1 VSSLRFTFYVIISL
15 ETVIQF
21 NFMDQFLAQLPQTII
36 NGLTLGSV
44 YALIALGY
52 SMVYG
57 VLRLLNF
64 AHGDVYMVGAY
75 IGYGVLLVL
84 LPASGAL
91 LPTFLIILVMLLLAM
106 IGAGIL
112 GVAIERF
119 AYRPLRKAP
128 RIAPLISALGVSFV
142 LQNLI
147 QLTISPRPLSYG
159 SGTLISTDSGIT
171 LADTRIHTARLLVV
185 GVTLALMLGLTYFV
199 RSTRLGRA
207 MRAVSMDLDAAA
219 MMGVNV
225 DQVIAVTFLI
235 GSALAGGA
243 GVLVGIV
250 FFSIQHTMGFLA
262 GLKGFTASVVG
273 GIGNIPGAVLGGLLI
288 GMAEAFA
295 SVYISVTFKD
305 AIAFTI
311 LVIVLLIR
319 PSGLLGRAVLQ
330 KV

>member
-1 VSSLRFTFYVIISL
+1 
-15 ETVIQF
+15 
-21 NFMDQFLAQLPQTII
+21 MDQFLAQLPQTII

-64 AHGDVYMVGAY
+64 AHGDVYMIGAY
-75 IGYGVLLVL
+75 IGYAVLVVL

-106 IGAGIL
+106 IGTGIL

-119 AYRPLRKAP
+119 AYRPLRNAP

-159 SGTLISTDSGIT
+159 SGTLIATDAGIT
-171 LADTRIHTARLLVV
+171 LGDTRIHAARLLVV
-185 GVTLALMLGLTYFV
+185 GVTLVLMLALTYFV

-288 GMAEAFA
+288 GLAEAFA

-305 AIAFTI
+305 AIAFLI
-311 LVIVLLIR
+311 LVIVLLIK
-319 PSGLLGRAVLQ
+319 PSGLLGRATVQ

>member
-1 VSSLRFTFYVIISL
+1 
-15 ETVIQF
+15 
-21 NFMDQFLAQLPQTII
+21 MDQFLAQLPQTLV

-57 VLRLLNF
+57 ILKLLNF
-64 AHGDVYMVGAY
+64 AHGDVYMIGAY
-75 IGYGVLLVL
+75 IGYAVLVLLVPAGGPLVPLPVVVL
-84 LPASGAL
+84 L
-91 LPTFLIILVMLLLAM
+91 MLLVAM
-106 IGAGIL
+106 VGCGLIG
-112 GVAIERF
+112 VTIERF
-119 AYRPLRKAP
+119 AYRPLRNAG
-128 RIAPLISALGVSFV
+128 RIAPLISALGVSFI

-147 QLTISPRPLSYG
+147 QLTVSARPLSYG
-159 SGTLISTDSGIT
+159 SGTLIAVDSGVGVGD
-171 LADTRIHTARLLVV
+171 LRVHTARLLVLGTTV
-185 GVTLALMLGLTYFV
+185 ILMLALTYFV

-207 MRAVSMDLDAAA
+207 MRAVAMDIDAAA

-225 DQVIAVTFLI
+225 DRVIVATFLI
-235 GSALAGGA
+235 GSALAGVA

-273 GIGNIPGAVLGGLLI
+273 GIGNIPGAVVGGLLL

-305 AIAFTI
+305 VIAFII
-311 LVIVLLIR
+311 LVIVLLIK
-319 PSGLLGRAVLQ
+319 PSGLLGRPAGQ

>member
-1 VSSLRFTFYVIISL
+1 
-15 ETVIQF
+15 
-21 NFMDQFLAQLPQTII
+21 MDQLPQTII

-57 VLRLLNF
+57 ILKLLNF
-64 AHGDVYMVGAY
+64 AHGDVYMIGAY
-75 IGYGVLLVL
+75 IGYAVLVVLVPSTGPL
-84 LPASGAL
+84 LPI
-91 LPTFLIILVMLLLAM
+91 PIIILVMFLFAM
-106 IGAGIL
+106 VGCSIL

-119 AYRPLRKAP
+119 AYRPLRNAP
-128 RIAPLISALGVSFV
+128 RIAPLISALWVSFV

-159 SGTLISTDSGIT
+159 SGTLIPVNSGIN
-171 LADTRIHTARLLVV
+171 LGGDLRIHTARVLVIGTTIV
-185 GVTLALMLGLTYFV
+185 MMIALTYFI
-199 RSTRLGRA
+199 RSTKWGRA
-207 MRAVSMDLDAAA
+207 MRAVAMDIDAAA
-219 MMGVNV
+219 MMGVDVNR
-225 DQVIAVTFLI
+225 VIVVTFI
-235 GSALAGGA
+235 VGSALAGVA

-273 GIGNIPGAVLGGLLI
+273 GIGSIPGAVAGGLLI

-305 AIAFTI
+305 AVAFLV

-319 PSGLLGRAVLQ
+319 PGGLLGRLLVQ

>member
-1 VSSLRFTFYVIISL
+1 M
-15 ETVIQF
+15 E
-21 NFMDQFLAQLPQTII
+21 QFLAQLPQTIV

-57 VLRLLNF
+57 ILKLLNF
-64 AHGDVYMVGAY
+64 AHGDVYMIGAY
-75 IGYGVLLVL
+75 IGYAVLITLIPVTGPL
-84 LPASGAL
+84 LPI
-91 LPTFLIILVMLLLAM
+91 PLIILLMFLFAMLSC
-106 IGAGIL
+106 GIL
-112 GVAIERF
+112 SVAIERI
-119 AYRPLRKAP
+119 AYRPLRNAP
-128 RIAPLISALGVSFV
+128 RIAPLISALGVSFL
-142 LQNLI
+142 LQNLV
-147 QLTISPRPLSYG
+147 QLTVSPRPLSYG
-159 SGTLISTDSGIT
+159 SGTLIPVDSGIT
-171 LADTRIHTARLLVV
+171 IGDLRIHTARLLVF
-185 GVTLALMLGLTYFV
+185 GTTILLMLALTYFV

-207 MRAVSMDLDAAA
+207 MRAVAMDIEAAA

-225 DQVIAVTFLI
+225 DQVIVVTFVI
-235 GSALAGGA
+235 GSAMAGVG

-273 GIGNIPGAVLGGLLI
+273 GIGSVPGAVVGGLLI

-305 AIAFTI
+305 AIAFVI
-311 LVIVLLIR
+311 LVIVLLIK
-319 PSGLLGRAVLQ
+319 PSGLLGRPISQ

>member
-1 VSSLRFTFYVIISL
+1 MEDFLLR
-15 ETVIQF
+15 
-21 NFMDQFLAQLPQTII
+21 LPQTLI

-57 VLRLLNF
+57 VLKLLNF

-75 IGYGVLLVL
+75 VGLAVMTVLIPAAGAF
-84 LPASGAL
+84 LPIPL
-91 LPTFLIILVMLLLAM
+91 LIIVMLLVAM
-106 IGAGIL
+106 VVTGVLGIM
-112 GVAIERF
+112 IERF
-119 AYRPLRKAP
+119 AYRPLRNAP

-142 LQNLI
+142 LQNFI
-147 QLTISPRPLSYG
+147 QLTVSPRPLSYG
-159 SGTLISTDSGIT
+159 SGTLIPTGSALMVGDLRLQTS
-171 LADTRIHTARLLVV
+171 RLLVIGTTV
-185 GVTLALMLGLTYFV
+185 LLMVVLAYFV

-207 MRAVSMDLDAAA
+207 MRAVSQDPEAAE

-225 DQVIAVTFLI
+225 DFVIAATFFI
-235 GSALAGGA
+235 GSALAGVG

-250 FFSIQHTMGFLA
+250 FFSVRHTMGFIA

-273 GIGNIPGAVLGGLLI
+273 GIGSIPGALLGGYLI

-305 AIAFTI
+305 AITFLI
-311 LVIVLLIR
+311 LLLVLLFR
-319 PSGLLGRAVLQ
+319 PTGLLGKPISR